1 MNGLCLIITG
11 GEYAAI
17 PDDIRNADYVIAC
30 DRGWQY
36 AQQMGIKPDLIIGD
50 FDSSPRPETDIP
62 ILQFPSHKD
71 DTDTMLAA
79 REALKHGYKNIAICC
94 AFGARLDHA
103 MANIQTAAFLVSNGA
118 NVRLSGKDTE
128 AWVFTKGLPRIS
140 VLVSLPPSS
149 LVCSPIC
156 RQWKVSILFYH
167 LSVKFWHFIR
177 LHSIAISMSKLQVIQ
192 RHRVAVKSHG
202 NNMIYSR
209 AHWIRIFN

>member
-79 REALKHGYKNIAICC
+79 REALRRGYKNIAICC

-118 NVRLSGKDTE
+118 KVRLSGKDTE
-128 AWVFTKGLPRIS
+128 AWVFTKGDLSIPQMSSYSLSLFSISDKCEGVCIQNAEYECSDITLTNAFPLGVSNKWTSGDVNIS
-140 VLVSLPPSS
+140 VREGILMVL
-149 LVCSPIC
+149 CS
-156 RQWKVSILFYH
+156 
-167 LSVKFWHFIR
+167 
-177 LHSIAISMSKLQVIQ
+177 
-192 RHRVAVKSHG
+192 
-202 NNMIYSR
+202 
-209 AHWIRIFN
+209 RITS

>member
-11 GEYAAI
+11 GEYAVI

-50 FDSSPRPETDIP
+50 FDSSPLPETDIP

-79 REALKHGYKNIAICC
+79 REALKRGYKNIAICC

-118 NVRLSGKDTE
+118 KVRLSGKDTE
-128 AWVFTKGLPRIS
+128 ARVFTKGDLSIPQMTSYSLSLFSISDKCEGVCIKNAEYECSDITLTNAFPLGVSNKWTSGDVNIS
-140 VLVSLPPSS
+140 VREGILMVL
-149 LVCSPIC
+149 CS
-156 RQWKVSILFYH
+156 
-167 LSVKFWHFIR
+167 
-177 LHSIAISMSKLQVIQ
+177 
-192 RHRVAVKSHG
+192 
-202 NNMIYSR
+202 
-209 AHWIRIFN
+209 RITS